1 MAYDSTRIMD
11 LLKESTDQQH
21 RDAER
26 RQLQRDMVQGK
37 LTKERY
43 RVWLGQMLLL
53 HGKLWGEI
61 SARRQ
66 DEPVLATIVHD
77 EGCHV
82 EHLEADLAALGTET
96 GAIEA
101 LPATAA
107 AIEAIGRAAES
118 DPLVLLGYNYVLEG
132 SMNGNRFIA
141 KALTH
146 SLGTAALSYLDPY
159 GEQQRPTWLA
169 YRERMNAA
177 GFNAEQADHM
187 VAAAQDMFT
196 FVAEM
201 SDAVMEAAV
210 PA

>member
-26 RQLQRDMVQGK
+26 RRLQKSMVQGR
-37 LTKERY
+37 LSADRY
-43 RVWLGQMLLL
+43 RLWLGQMYLL
-53 HGKLWGEI
+53 HDKLWTEI
-61 SARRQ
+61 AERREG
-66 DEPVLATIVHD
+66 EPVLASIVQD

-82 EHLEADLAALGTET
+82 AHLEADLAALGAQPS
-96 GAIEA
+96 AIET

-107 AIEAIGRAAES
+107 AIEAIGRTAEAR
-118 DPLVLLGYNYVLEG
+118 PLALLGYNYVLEG
-132 SMNGNRFIA
+132 SMNGNRYIA
-141 KALTH
+141 KALVH
-146 SLGTAALSYLDPY
+146 SVGATATTYLDPY

-169 YRERMNAA
+169 YRERMNDA
-177 GFNAEQADHM
+177 GFSAEQANEM
-187 VAAAQDMFT
+187 VAAAQDMFM

-201 SDAVMEAAV
+201 SDAVMDVPV